1 MNLVPESMTALV
13 AFNRKGEGVLPGGQT
28 RAQLI
33 SRPSVHFYVQNFLL
47 VDFFIFNSE
56 IIKFINRHRRVRA
69 FGTTVP
75 VQFVLVAQRVF
86 ADSAMAYLL
95 SDKPSCVLTSFFWS
109 YMILGIEGK
118 ETFSIQSVHLIC
130 VFSDFV
136 DCRGQHYS
144 HHNGISFSRRV

>member
-33 SRPSVHFYVQNFLL
+33 LRPSIHFYVQNFLL

-56 IIKFINRHRRVRA
+56 IIKSTDFQRRVRA
-69 FGTTVP
+69 FGDIVP
-75 VQFVLVAQRVF
+75 VQFVAQRVF

-95 SDKPSCVLTSFFWS
+95 SDKPSCVLTSFLWS

>member
-33 SRPSVHFYVQNFLL
+33 LRPSIHFYVQNFLL

-56 IIKFINRHRRVRA
+56 IIKSTNFQRRVRA
-69 FGTTVP
+69 FGDIVP
-75 VQFVLVAQRVF
+75 VQFVAQRVF

-95 SDKPSCVLTSFFWS
+95 SDKPSCVLTSFLWS

-144 HHNGISFSRRV
+144 HHNGISFSHRV

>member
-13 AFNRKGEGVLPGGQT
+13 AFNQKGEGVLSGGQT

-33 SRPSVHFYVQNFLL
+33 SRPSVHFYVHNFLL
-47 VDFFIFNSE
+47 LDFFNFQ
-56 IIKFINRHRRVRA
+56 RRVRA
-69 FGTTVP
+69 FGDIVP
-75 VQFVLVAQRVF
+75 VQFVAQRVF

-95 SDKPSCVLTSFFWS
+95 SDKPSCVLTSFLWS

>member
-33 SRPSVHFYVQNFLL
+33 SRPLIHSYVQNFLL

-56 IIKFINRHRRVRA
+56 IIKSTNFQRHVRA
-69 FGTTVP
+69 FGDIVP
-75 VQFVLVAQRVF
+75 VQFVAQRVF

-95 SDKPSCVLTSFFWS
+95 SDKPSCVLTSFLWS

>member
-1 MNLVPESMTALV
+1 M
-13 AFNRKGEGVLPGGQT
+13 FRIFCW
-28 RAQLI
+28 LI
-33 SRPSVHFYVQNFLL
+33 
-47 VDFFIFNSE
+47 FFHFNSE
-56 IIKFINRHRRVRA
+56 IIKSTNFQRRDRA
-69 FGTTVP
+69 FGDIVP
-75 VQFVLVAQRVF
+75 VQFVAQRVF

-95 SDKPSCVLTSFFWS
+95 SDKPSCVLTSFLWS

-130 VFSDFV
+130 AFSDFV